1 MRKPFP
7 LTVPALSLITLSIL
21 NQAHAED
28 NTLSLPATSINTT
41 AVDQDEAP
49 AAGYQGKPSSTTT
62 RLNLTAQQ
70 TPQGVTEVKREQ
82 LDDFKLNSIRDVLT
96 NTPGVNVQ
104 KVETD
109 RTYFTARGFDIT
121 NFQYDGMGM
130 PLTNG
135 LLVGD
140 YDMALYEQVDI
151 LHGANG
157 LMTGNGNPS
166 ATVNFVRKRPTYDPQ
181 ASVTVG
187 GGSWDKRRVDIDVSG
202 PLTDSG
208 NVRGRLVYANETGN
222 SYLDRYSREKNI
234 FSGTLAFDLTEN
246 DILTVGYEDQ
256 KTDANGSSWGAL
268 PLVDGNGKSI
278 HYSGRSSNI
287 SQPWV
292 YWDVHTT
299 RAFAEWQHQFANDW
313 KSTVTLT
320 GMEHREDT
328 EMFYIYSDATLATG
342 YTGLASKYKD
352 KNREVDGDVS
362 FSGPITLG
370 GREHQL
376 TFGAN
381 VARSRNQETSLYGT
395 SSDYTAVSLDDA
407 LSGSIPRT
415 TDWNIASAAATS
427 NYTDRQKSL
436 YAGARWSLADDLH
449 LITGARMLNADSDG
463 ENYDTAR
470 DVRIHG
476 KVTPYAGVVYD
487 LTPQYA
493 LYASYT
499 EIFNPQYSLN
509 SQGKVL
515 DPLQGKSYEAGIKGH
530 LLDDKLDVS
539 AAVFHTK
546 QDNVATY
553 AGYDASLGG
562 YLYNGLSY
570 KSDGLE
576 LETSG
581 ELAPSLQVSGGYT
594 YVYITDAD
602 DSRARRFIPRHQL
615 NGSMTYQLP
624 MAPKVKVG
632 ANLTWQSKIATDDLP
647 ASNQGAYALLG
658 LMGKYDIDS
667 HWSAQVNLN
676 NVTDRKYLQSVRY
689 AQSNYGDPRNVMASV
704 TWKY

>member
-1 MRKPFP
+1 MRKPIP
-7 LTVPALSLITLSIL
+7 LTVSALSLITLSIF

-28 NTLSLPATSINTT
+28 SILNLPATTIDTT
-41 AVDQDEAP
+41 SVAQDGAP
-49 AAGYQGKPSSTTT
+49 VAGYQGKPSSTTT
-62 RLNLTAQQ
+62 RLNLTAKQ
-70 TPQGVTEVKREQ
+70 TPQGVTEIKREQ

-96 NTPGVNVQ
+96 STPGVNVQ

-140 YDMALYEQVDI
+140 FDMAPYEQVDI

-166 ATVNFVRKRPTYDPQ
+166 ATVNFVRKRPTYEPQ

-187 GGSWDKRRVDIDVSG
+187 AGSWDKRRVDLDVSG
-202 PLTDSG
+202 PLTDSS

-234 FSGTLAFDLTEN
+234 FSGTLAFDLSERDT
-246 DILTVGYEDQ
+246 LTVGYEDQ
-256 KTDANGSSWGAL
+256 KTNANGASWGAL
-268 PLVDGNGKSI
+268 PLVDSNGNAI

-287 SQPWV
+287 AQPWV
-292 YWDVHTT
+292 YWDVHTIRT
-299 RAFAEWQHQFANDW
+299 FAEWQHQFDNDW

-320 GMEHREDT
+320 GVEHREDT
-328 EMFYIYSDATLATG
+328 EMFYILSSAASETG
-342 YTGLASKYKD
+342 YQGLSSKYKD

-362 FSGPITLG
+362 FSGPISLG

-381 VARSRNQETSLYGT
+381 VARTRNKETSLYGKD
-395 SSDYTAVSLDDA
+395 SYYVPVSLEDA
-407 LSGSIPRT
+407 LHGSIPRT
-415 TDWNIASAAATS
+415 TDWDDVNAANTS

-436 YAGARWSLADDLH
+436 YAGARWSLTDDLH
-449 LITGARMLNADSDG
+449 LITGARMLSADSDG
-463 ENYDTAR
+463 VSYDAAR

-509 SQGKVL
+509 PQGQVL
-515 DPLQGKSYEAGIKGH
+515 DPLEGKSYEAGIKGS
-530 LLDDKLDVS
+530 LLDDRFDFS

-546 QDNVATY
+546 QDNVASY

-562 YLYNGLSY
+562 YLYNAQSFD
-570 KSDGLE
+570 SDGVE
-576 LETSG
+576 LEASG
-581 ELAPSLQVSGGYT
+581 ELAPGLQVNGGYT
-594 YVYITDAD
+594 YVYITDD
-602 DSRARRFIPRHQL
+602 DNSRGRRFIPRHQF
-615 NGSMTYQLP
+615 NGSLTYQLP

-632 ANLTWQSKIATDDLP
+632 GNLTWQSKIENDDLP
-647 ASNQGAYALLG
+647 AANQGAYALLG
-658 LMGKYDIDS
+658 LMGKYDIDE
-667 HWSAQVNLN
+667 HWSTQVNLN
-676 NVTDRKYLQSVRY
+676 NLTDRKYLQSVRY
-689 AQSNYGDPRNVMASV
+689 AQSNFGDPRNVMASV